1 MEFFSWKWCTNSFIK
16 STVKPLDNAMERR
29 SLLHVHFKMMILFSI
44 FIYDLKSEIDYTLSM
59 FADDT
64 KLSSTAD
71 IIERRDAIWR
81 NLDRL
86 EKQTLMNLMMFKKAM
101 CKVLY
106 LGQSNPRCVYRLEE
120 EFKSSPAK
128 KDFWVLMCDEPAV
141 CAW

>member
-1 MEFFSWKWCTNSFIK
+1 
-16 STVKPLDNAMERR
+16 
-29 SLLHVHFKMMILFSI
+29 MMILFSI

-141 CAW
+141 CA